1 MTDEKK
7 IYIPDC
13 SALWFL
19 AEAILFN
26 YLRFVSSRSL
36 CIPWDTVARCLSFP
50 LKKTFVCPLEDLSLL
65 CLPGTGFEP
74 SFVQWG
80 DGLYSKI
87 FFLLLL
93 SGRIAEQDRRSP
105 FWLLRIQCSRFLLFI
120 EIYRNHLFFEFCL
133 TGLQN
138 RTGGFLSETGK
149 SIFQAIFMIFSHYFM
164 ENSWNSVFYLT
175 GLQDRTGGFL
185 PAL

>member
-1 MTDEKK
+1 MG
-7 IYIPDC
+7 YI
-13 SALWFL
+13 
-19 AEAILFN
+19 
-26 YLRFVSSRSL
+26 
-36 CIPWDTVARCLSFP
+36 ARYSFFCFSQAGLQNRTGGVLSEF
-50 LKKTFVCPLEDLSLL
+50 
-65 CLPGTGFEP
+65 
-74 SFVQWG
+74 
-80 DGLYSKI
+80 
-87 FFLLLL
+87 
-93 SGRIAEQDRRSP
+93 
-105 FWLLRIQCSRFLLFI
+105 LRIQCSRFLLFI
-120 EIYRNHLFFEFCL
+120 EIGRNDHFLYFWL

>member
-1 MTDEKK
+1 MTEIKK
-7 IYIPDC
+7 NYIPDC

-19 AEAILFN
+19 AVAILFN

-36 CIPWDTVARCLSFP
+36 RILWDTVARFLSFP

-65 CLPGTGFEP
+65 CLPGTGFQP

-120 EIYRNHLFFEFCL
+120 EIGRNDHFLYFWL